1 MVKEKARTVLA
12 KEETMSKRPRVLI
25 IEDDLLIADMT
36 EEILVA
42 NGYDVCGI
50 ASTVSAA
57 LELGR
62 RQAPDIALIDYRLA
76 DGGFGTEVGAQLRES
91 SNLGILYV
99 TGNNTQVAMKNAVGD
114 ACLVKPYK
122 STELLQS
129 LDIVAAIAATGRAN
143 PPFPRGFQLLKTLA
157 QIQAIASDD

>member
-1 MVKEKARTVLA
+1 MN
-12 KEETMSKRPRVLI
+12 KRPKVLI

-36 EEILVA
+36 EEILMA

-50 ASTVSAA
+50 ATTEAQAVDI
-57 LELGR
+57 GR
-62 RQAPDIALIDYRLA
+62 WQAPDIALIDYRLA
-76 DGGFGTEVGAQLRES
+76 GGDFGTDAGAQLRETS
-91 SNLGILYV
+91 SLGILYV
-99 TGNNTQVAMKNAVGD
+99 TGNNTQVAMQNAIGD

-143 PPFPRGFQLLKTLA
+143 PPFPRGFQLLKT
-157 QIQAIASDD
+157 IAAMPAAVYDD

>member
-1 MVKEKARTVLA
+1 MT
-12 KEETMSKRPRVLI
+12 KRPRVLI

-50 ASTVSAA
+50 ATTIAEAV
-57 LELGR
+57 EIGKW
-62 RQAPDIALIDYRLA
+62 QAPDIALIDYRLA
-76 DGGFGTEVGAQLRES
+76 EGDFGTDAGARLRAT

-99 TGNNTQVAMKNAVGD
+99 TGNNTQVAMKNAIGD

-122 STELLQS
+122 STDLLRS
-129 LDIVAAIAATGRAN
+129 LDIVATIAATGRAN
-143 PPFPRGFQLLKTLA
+143 PPFPRGFQLLD
-157 QIQAIASDD
+157 AIAAMPPAVCDD